1 MGLYW
6 NQNLMEHYVMKQT
19 IVIYLATQR
28 IHVVGGGVAGVGGG
42 GEPTIKNLASSH
54 RHCSRLNTIVRDYGP
69 GLFIGQSYWC
79 RLS

>member
-1 MGLYW
+1 
-6 NQNLMEHYVMKQT
+6 MKQT

-42 GEPTIKNLASSH
+42 EPTIKNLASSRH
-54 RHCSRLNTIVRDYGP
+54 HCSRLNTIVRDYGP
-69 GLFIGQSYWC
+69 GLFIGQSYWY